1 MNSAQP
7 QSRAQMRRQSQQ
19 GRRDQLSDGRYPA
32 LPLPLP
38 QAWRALVAL
47 CIGFFMILLDQT
59 IVAVATPAFLSL
71 LQI

>member
-1 MNSAQP
+1 
-7 QSRAQMRRQSQQ
+7 MRRQSQQ

-59 IVAVATPAFLSL
+59 IVAVATPAFQADPVSYTHLTL
-71 LQI
+71 PTKA